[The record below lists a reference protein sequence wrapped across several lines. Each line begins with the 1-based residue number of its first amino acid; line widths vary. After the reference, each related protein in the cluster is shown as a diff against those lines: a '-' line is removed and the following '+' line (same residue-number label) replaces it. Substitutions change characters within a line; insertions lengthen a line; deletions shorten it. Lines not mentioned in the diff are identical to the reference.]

1 MHNFV
6 KEHFT
11 FLVTDTVD
19 GPDTSSKCIRVWFNA
34 GGNNGKGQNSRKR
47 KDRADKPYDNR
58 GSDNWPDHLDKFLR
72 YYFHCARL
80 LLISLCIF
88 APYVWVSI
96 HLLDGCI

>member
-34 GGNNGKGQNSRKR
+34 GGNNGKGRNSRKR

-72 YYFHCARL
+72 
-80 LLISLCIF
+80 
-88 APYVWVSI
+88 
-96 HLLDGCI
+96 